1 MERNVPLSGGFMV
14 ISIVGFFVSLFMV
27 YNKVSH
33 TWGVAMMLV
42 FIIMFLASVVSMS
55 NIELDTLLKLERAE
69 RGENIGKGKP
79 IETVKTAK
87 KAKPAKAKKRR

>member
-1 MERNVPLSGGFMV
+1 MERNVPLSGGFMM
-14 ISIVGFFVSLFMV
+14 IAIVGFFVSLFMV

-55 NIELDTLLKLERAE
+55 NIELNTLLKLERAE
-69 RGENIGKGKP
+69 RGENIN
-79 IETVKTAK
+79 EDKTAKAAK
-87 KAKPAKAKKRR
+87 KAKPKKAKKRR